1 VASSSAA
8 EEVQVS
14 APSVRAQLF
23 RRKPV
28 AAMVEETGAGESS
41 DGGTLARRIGTGQLM
56 GLGIGATI
64 GTGIFFVMSTAV
76 PEAGPAVIVS
86 FVLAAVTAGFTALC
100 YAELASTIPVAGSS
114 YSYAYATLGEV
125 VAYAVGWCLVLE
137 YAVSSAA
144 VSVGWSE
151 YLNELLDD
159 TVGVRIPDALSFAPG
174 AGGLVN
180 LPAVVLVTL
189 CALLLVRG
197 ASESAR
203 ANAVMVV
210 VKIVVLLFFVAV
222 AFTAFDAGNL
232 TPFAPLGV
240 AGVSVAASSIFF
252 SFIGLDAVSTAGEE
266 VRDPRRTLPRAIV
279 GALVVVTAV
288 YLLVAVAAVGAQP
301 AGEFEGQ
308 EAGLAVILEDVTG
321 SRWPAVVLAAGA
333 VISIFSVTLVT
344 MYGQTRILFAMSR
357 DGMIP
362 SLFSRVDPRTLTPVR
377 GTVAVA
383 SFVGLLAGFV
393 PLDFLIDLT
402 SMGTLVAFTVV
413 SVGVV
418 ILRRR
423 SPDLPRGFR
432 VPGYPVVPVLS
443 VAFCLYLIAGL
454 GLTTYLLFAVWLTIA
469 AVVYVTY
476 ARTHSALR
484 DPR

>member
-1 VASSSAA
+1 MP
-8 EEVQVS
+8 
-14 APSVRAQLF
+14 APSLRSQLL

-28 AAMVEETGAGESS
+28 SAMVEETGAQT
-41 DGGTLARRIGTGQLM
+41 DGGALARRIGTVQLM
-56 GLGIGATI
+56 GLGIGATV
-64 GTGIFFVMSTAV
+64 GTGIFFVLSAAV
-76 PEAGPAVIVS
+76 PEAGPAVVVS

-125 VAYAVGWCLVLE
+125 VAYVVGWCLLLE
-137 YAVSSAA
+137 YAVSAAA

-151 YLNELLDD
+151 YLNALLDD
-159 TVGVRIPDALSFAPG
+159 TIGVRIPDALSVAPG
-174 AGGLVN
+174 AGGVVN

-203 ANAVMVV
+203 VNAVMVAT
-210 VKIVVLLFFVAV
+210 KLLVLLFFVAI
-222 AFTAFDAGNL
+222 AFTAFDAENY

-240 AGVSVAASSIFF
+240 SGVGIAAASIFF

-266 VRDPRRTLPRAIV
+266 VHNPRRTLPLAII
-279 GALVVVTAV
+279 GSLVVVTTV

-301 AGEFEGQ
+301 PAEFEGQ
-308 EAGLAVILEDVTG
+308 DAGLAAILQQVTG
-321 SRWPAVVLAAGA
+321 SRWPAIVLAAGA
-333 VISIFSVTLVT
+333 VISIFSVTLVVL
-344 MYGQTRILFAMSR
+344 YGQTRILFAMSR
-357 DGMIP
+357 DGLVP
-362 SLFSRVDPRTLTPVR
+362 ALFSRVDRRTLTPVR
-377 GTVAVA
+377 GTIVTAV
-383 SFVGLLAGFV
+383 FVGVLAGLV
-393 PLDFLIDLT
+393 PLDFLVDLT

-413 SVGVV
+413 SIGVIV
-418 ILRRR
+418 LRRTQ
-423 SPDLPRGFR
+423 PDLPRGFR

-443 VAFCLYLIAGL
+443 VLFCLYLIYGL
-454 GLTTYLLFAVWLTIA
+454 PGATYALFAVWLAIA

-484 DPR
+484 TPR